1 MFRTMYEP
9 HERVVA
15 NLGSRIHKLYSPEFS
30 KDGSM
35 DLVESGQEDLYAFIQ
50 SHAASVDINV
60 LLQQYKNGDP
70 TALSRAQGAF
80 GDFTQMPGTYAEMLN
95 SVIKGEEYFMSLP
108 VEVRAKFDHSFQK
121 WLITAGQDQ
130 WYTDMGIQI
139 PGAPVDVP
147 APTPNPPLEVAEPA
161 PATP

>member
-1 MFRTMYEP
+1 MFRTMYES
-9 HERVVA
+9 HERVTA
-15 NLGSRIHKLYSPEFS
+15 NPGSRIHKLYSPEFS

-95 SVIKGEEYFMSLP
+95 SVIKGDEYFMSLP

-130 WYTDMGIQI
+130 WYADMGIQ
-139 PGAPVDVP
+139 VP
-147 APTPNPPLEVAEPA
+147 APPVTTPDPVAPPAASVDPA